1 MNSPEKKWSLRS
13 TEMCALY
20 HANCM
25 FPIDAKIK
33 LKGAS
38 FRKTISEPLEQY
50 ALFNIPGIIYAH

>member
-1 MNSPEKKWSLRS
+1 
-13 TEMCALY
+13 MCALY